1 MDTDLYAIAKA
12 KARPTSLSIAPDGT
26 QFVVTC
32 SAQRLR
38 VYEYATGRVV
48 LELDETVDALNL
60 LQKENDEFRLE
71 TFDFGRRMAVE
82 REYRAA
88 AAVRPLAGRTAPPR
102 SPTRR

>member
-26 QFVVTC
+26 HFVVTC

-88 AAVRPLAGRTAPPR
+88 AST
-102 SPTRR
+102 